1 MTPTSNTR
9 DREDSGRQ
17 RLVLVW
23 RRADGTTREFS
34 VVPER
39 PLTIGRDPG
48 NKLAIDSAFVSK
60 QHAVVRYIDGR
71 YVIEDL
77 KSANGT
83 RVNGGRVDAARLQAG
98 DRIEVGDEELTL
110 VERGAPAGPTA
121 KSRAAVKASGPKPGN
136 RRLVLYGGAGLG
148 LVLLFVVVLLLSSGG
163 GPAQPQGEQGDG
175 AGGAARVSGGDSAAG
190 GSPGDWSTAA
200 TPGSGAATAAAAG
213 GGETPPAPQPAEDIV
228 ARVLADAKV
237 SGVSDV
243 DALFDAAMDQHRGER
258 LREAQLLL
266 RAVLERNPAHKLARS
281 RLPEIERETQ
291 QAITQHVNNGELA
304 FSQLRYDTALIEW
317 GQVLNL
323 TDANDPR
330 HLRAQQRLGDAH
342 RKLGR

>member
-9 DREDSGRQ
+9 DRGDSGDQ

-34 VVPER
+34 VFPER
-39 PLTIGRDPG
+39 PLTIGRDPA
-48 NKLAIDSAFVSK
+48 NMLAIDSTFVSK
-60 QHAVVRYIDGR
+60 QHAVVRYVDGR

-83 RVNGGRVDAARLQAG
+83 RVNGGRIDAARLQAG
-98 DRIEVGDEELTL
+98 DRIEVGDEELAL
-110 VERGAPAGPTA
+110 VERGEPAGPTA
-121 KSRAAVKASGPKPGN
+121 KSNANATGPKPGK

-148 LVLLFVVVLLLSSGG
+148 LVVLFVVVLLISSGG
-163 GPAQPQGEQGDG
+163 GPAPPEGEPSEG
-175 AGGAARVSGGDSAAG
+175 AVGATRVSGGDSATGG
-190 GSPGDWSTAA
+190 GSSPAAGSTAGPKGGGA
-200 TPGSGAATAAAAG
+200 VTGTTPGG
-213 GGETPPAPQPAEDIV
+213 GGTPPVPLPAEDIV

-237 SGVSDV
+237 SGVNDV

-266 RAVLERNPAHKLARS
+266 RAVLARNPSHKLARS

-304 FSQLRYDTALIEW
+304 FSQLRYDTALLEW

-323 TDANDPR
+323 TDSKDPR
-330 HLRAQQRLGDAH
+330 HLRAQQRLDDAH

>member
-9 DREDSGRQ
+9 DREDSGDQ
-17 RLVLVW
+17 RFVLVW
-23 RRADGTTREFS
+23 RRSDGTRREFS
-34 VVPER
+34 VFPER

-48 NKLAIDSAFVSK
+48 NKLAIESPFVSK
-60 QHAVVRYIDGR
+60 QHAVVRYLDGR

-83 RVNGGRVDAARLQAG
+83 RVNGGRVDSARLQAG
-98 DRIEVGDEELTL
+98 DLIEVGDEELTL
-110 VERGAPAGPTA
+110 VERSAPAGPKA
-121 KSRAAVKASGPKPGN
+121 KVSAKAKGTPSPGN
-136 RRLVLYGGAGLG
+136 KGRLWLYGGAGLG
-148 LVLLFVVVLLLSSGG
+148 LVILFVVVMLLSSGG
-163 GPAQPQGEQGDG
+163 GPVQSGGEQGS
-175 AGGAARVSGGDSAAG
+175 ATGGANPGNGVAA
-190 GSPGDWSTAA
+190 PPTEPRAVVRLPVV
-200 TPGSGAATAAAAG
+200 TT
-213 GGETPPAPQPAEDIV
+213 EPAPPPSQAEDIV
-228 ARVLADAKV
+228 ARVLADAKL
-237 SGVSDV
+237 SGVSEV

-266 RAVLERNPAHKLARS
+266 RAVLERNPSHKLARS

-291 QAITQHVNNGELA
+291 QAITQHVNSGELA

-323 TDANDPR
+323 TDPNDPR
-330 HLRAQQRLGDAH
+330 HLRAQQRLDDAH